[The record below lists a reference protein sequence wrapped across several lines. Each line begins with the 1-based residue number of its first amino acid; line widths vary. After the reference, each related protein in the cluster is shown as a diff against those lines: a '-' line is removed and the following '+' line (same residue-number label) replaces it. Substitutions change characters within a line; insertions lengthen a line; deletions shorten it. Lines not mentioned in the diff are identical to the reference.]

1 MSITNKLRGASI
13 ALALIAATAAFAGPS
28 NGGLTGAIFTTDSTC
43 VDVNQNVFYADKESV
58 YLNGGPN
65 SQGGGPGS
73 APAGLPDGEYYVQI
87 TTPSIHGENS
97 LLLGTSVG
105 TADETPLVVVNGVF
119 AECYQLWALLMKASD
134 GSQGYDDTN
143 NPGGEY
149 KVWVSLVPTF
159 DESLTKTDN
168 FKVRTDVPPPPV
180 DSHILVTKFYD
191 ANANGLNDD
200 AQPVTGWQVT
210 IAHLEHAWDDKVQYT
225 PIDLITDPNDYLVT
239 ESAAL
244 ETNWRHTTPSSD
256 LFTLAEG
263 ETHSTDFGNLCLGAG
278 GGLTLGFWSNKNG
291 QALTGAGDM
300 ALMASLNLRNANG
313 SSFDSTNKT
322 TFKSWLLKATATNM
336 AYMLSAQLAAMEL
349 NVYNGNVNGDALVEA
364 PGATSANALGY
375 ATISALMAEANAALG
390 ANGNTTAAGAARNYQ
405 EALKNA
411 LDRGNN
417 NLNFVQAQACGFS
430 F

>member
-1 MSITNKLRGASI
+1 MKAIDVLRGTSI
-13 ALALIAATAAFAGPS
+13 ALALSLATAALAGPS

-43 VDVNQNVFYADKESV
+43 VDVNQNVFYAAKESV

-65 SQGGGPGS
+65 SQGGGPGN
-73 APAGLPDGEYYVQI
+73 APAGLPDGEYYVRI
-87 TTPSIHGENS
+87 TTPSINGESS
-97 LLLGTSVG
+97 LLLGTSLG

-119 AECYQLWALLMKASD
+119 AECYQLWAILLKASD

-149 KVWVSLVPTF
+149 KVWVSLVGSF
-159 DESLTKTDN
+159 DESLSKTDN

-191 ANANGLNDD
+191 ANANGLDD
-200 AQPVTGWQVT
+200 DGQPIEGWQVT
-210 IAHLEHAWDDKVQYT
+210 ISHLAHAWDDKVQYT

-239 ESAAL
+239 ESTAL
-244 ETNWRHTTPSSD
+244 ETNWRHTTAAND

-263 ETHSTDFGNLCLGAG
+263 ETHSTSFGNLCLGAG

-313 SSFDSTNKT
+313 SNFDSTAKS

-349 NVYNGNVNGDALVEA
+349 NVYNGFVNGGALVEA
-364 PGATSANALGY
+364 PGASSANALGY
-375 ATISALMAEANAALG
+375 ATVSALMAEANASLG
-390 ANGNTTAAGAARNYQ
+390 ANGYTVAAGAVRSYQ

-417 NLNFVQAQACGFS
+417 NLNFVQARACGFT